1 MDQESLWGTIRYYD
15 IPLRRDTGHYNVMV
29 LMPEKHNDP
38 EEDELRR
45 QQCMEV
51 LSPAVSRL
59 TDVLLLKDI
68 HQNLILLSQ
77 NKESMRAAE
86 IRWIPWRRSATATSR
101 HIRMP

>member
-1 MDQESLWGTIRYYD
+1 
-15 IPLRRDTGHYNVMV
+15 MV

-45 QQCMEV
+45 QHCMEV

-59 TDVLLLKDI
+59 TDVLLKDI

-77 NKESMRAAE
+77 NKKISLMSYG
-86 IRWIPWRRSATATSR
+86 IWGYLPGTF
-101 HIRMP
+101 